1 MRAFFSYITWPVIC
15 GVLLGLLILQILANR
30 TPAQVT
36 LPSFAPAVE
45 RASPAVVNIFTSKTV
60 RDRRWSANP
69 LQKFF
74 GQDRRERVQ
83 RSLGSGVIMR
93 AEGYVVTNYH
103 VVSGADEILVLLANG
118 QITEAELMGI
128 DRESDLALLKIPFQ
142 DLPVIQNADVQ
153 SLRVGDLVLAIGN
166 PYGFGHSVT
175 QGIVSATGRYGLQ
188 LMTYENLIQTDA
200 AINPGSSGGALVDAQ
215 GRFLGIISAI
225 YTTDGNGG
233 SDGIGLAIPADNV
246 STVVDD
252 LIQHGYVMR
261 GWLGIEVEQTVN
273 GVLLTGTHPN
283 GPADTAG
290 LRAGDLLT
298 AIDGQTVV
306 DPIQAMNIIALK
318 QPGSEI
324 EIAVKRGESK
334 TRVIASIGLR
344 SPR

>member
-15 GVLLGLLILQILANR
+15 GVLLGLLILQLLGNR
-30 TPAQVT
+30 NPVQVT

-60 RDRRWSANP
+60 RDRRLPANP
-69 LQKFF
+69 LQRFF
-74 GQDRRERVQ
+74 RQDRQERVQ

-93 AEGYVVTNYH
+93 AEGYVVTNFH
-103 VVSGADEILVLLANG
+103 VVSGADEILLLLANG

-215 GRFLGIISAI
+215 GRFLGIITANYS
-225 YTTDGNGG
+225 TGRG
-233 SDGIGLAIPADNV
+233 SEGIGLAIPADNV
-246 STVVDD
+246 SMVVDD

-273 GVLLTGTHPN
+273 GVLLTGTHPQ
-283 GPADTAG
+283 GPADVAG
-290 LRAGDLLT
+290 LRAGDVLT
-298 AIDGQTVV
+298 AIDGQAVV

-324 EIAVKRGESK
+324 EIAIKRGESHAS
-334 TRVIASIGLR
+334 VIASIGLR

>member
-15 GVLLGLLILQILANR
+15 GVLLGLLILQILNNR
-30 TPAQVT
+30 NPTQIT

-60 RDRRWSANP
+60 RDRRWPASP

-74 GQDRRERVQ
+74 RQDRRERVES
-83 RSLGSGVIMR
+83 SLGSGVIMR
-93 AEGYVVTNYH
+93 SEGYVVTNFH

-118 QITEAELMGI
+118 QITEAELVGI
-128 DRESDLALLKIPFQ
+128 DRESDLALLKIPLQ
-142 DLPVIQNADVQ
+142 DLPAIQNADVK

-200 AINPGSSGGALVDAQ
+200 AINPGSSGGALVDSQ
-215 GRFLGIISAI
+215 GRFLGIITANYS
-225 YTTDGNGG
+225 TGSGG

-246 STVVDD
+246 GMVVDD

-273 GVLLTGTHPN
+273 GVLLTGTNPQ
-283 GPADTAG
+283 GPADIAG

-298 AIDGQTVV
+298 AINKQSVV
-306 DPIQAMNIIALK
+306 DPIQAMNIIAA
-318 QPGSEI
+318 QEPGSEI
-324 EIAVKRGESK
+324 EIAIQRGESK
-334 TRVIASIGLR
+334 SKVIASIGLR

>member
-15 GVLLGLLILQILANR
+15 GVLLGLLILQLLSNR
-30 TPAQVT
+30 ATPQIT

-45 RASPAVVNIFTSKTV
+45 QASPAVVNIFTSKTV
-60 RDRRWSANP
+60 RERRWPSSP

-74 GQDRRERVQ
+74 RQDRRERVQ
-83 RSLGSGVIMR
+83 NSLGSGVIMR
-93 AEGYVVTNYH
+93 SDGYVVSNFH

-118 QITEAELMGI
+118 QITEAELVGI
-128 DRESDLALLKIPFQ
+128 DRESDLALLKIPLQ
-142 DLPVIQNADVQ
+142 NLPVIQHADVK

-200 AINPGSSGGALVDAQ
+200 AINPGSSGGALVDSL
-215 GRFLGIISAI
+215 GRFLGIITANYS
-225 YTTDGNGG
+225 TSSG

-246 STVVDD
+246 RMVVDD

-261 GWLGIEVEQTVN
+261 GWLGIEVEQTVD
-273 GVLLTGTHPN
+273 GVLLTDTHPQ
-283 GPADTAG
+283 GPADIAG

-298 AIDGQTVV
+298 AIDGQPVV
-306 DPIQAMNIIALK
+306 DPIQAMNIIAA
-318 QPGSEI
+318 QEPGSMI
-324 EIAVKRGESK
+324 EIAIRRGESQ
-334 TRVIASIGLR
+334 TSVVASIGLR

>member
-1 MRAFFSYITWPVIC
+1 MRAFLSYITWPVVC
-15 GVLLGLLILQILANR
+15 GVLLGLLILQLLANR
-30 TPAQVT
+30 NPAQVT

-60 RDRRWSANP
+60 RDRRWPANP

-74 GQDRRERVQ
+74 RQERRELVQ
-83 RSLGSGVIMR
+83 RSLGSGVIIR
-93 AEGYVVTNYH
+93 AEGYVVTNFH

-142 DLPVIQNADVQ
+142 DLPVIHNADMQ

-166 PYGFGHSVT
+166 PYGFGHSVS

-200 AINPGSSGGALVDAQ
+200 AISPGSSGGALVDAQ
-215 GRFLGIISAI
+215 GQFLGIITAI
-225 YTTDGNGG
+225 YTAGSGG

-246 STVVDD
+246 NTVVDD

-298 AIDGQTVV
+298 AIDGQAVV
-306 DPIQAMNIIALK
+306 DPIHAMNIIALK

-324 EIAVKRGESK
+324 EIAIRRGESH
-334 TRVIASIGLR
+334 TSVIASIGLR